1 MGDECNPVDWILSPI
16 EARGLSIILCK
27 KKGNNVMGYIYKIT
41 NTLNNKVYIGQT
53 IKTIEKRFQQHKNN
67 SNKSYFSQIVLYKA
81 FNKYGIENFVCEEIE
96 QVENNLL
103 DEREK
108 YWIEYYNSFFNG
120 YNSTLGGRA
129 TQLYNWD
136 TDDIIEK
143 YQELKSAR
151 KVANEIGCDHST
163 VDRILNE
170 NGVMRFSPAQQQSKA
185 LEIIDKNNQI
195 HKFETTTDAANW
207 LIENKFTKMTNP
219 KIVRQEICDRIRKNK
234 KYLGMEIYYQESK
247 RQSVLPV
254 TEE

>member
-1 MGDECNPVDWILSPI
+1 MAGAHLCVPTHAPCALTCVQNFKCEQI
-16 EARGLSIILCK
+16 EEVI
-27 KKGNNVMGYIYKIT
+27 N
-41 NTLNNKVYIGQT
+41 
-53 IKTIEKRFQQHKNN
+53 
-67 SNKSYFSQIVLYKA
+67 
-81 FNKYGIENFVCEEIE
+81 E
-96 QVENNLL
+96 QL
-103 DEREK
+103 DDREK
-108 YWIEYYNSFFNG
+108 YWIEYYDSYFNG
-120 YNSTLGGRA
+120 YNSTLGGKA
-129 TQLYNWD
+129 TPLYDWD
-136 TDDIIEK
+136 IDDIIEK

-151 KVANEIGCDHST
+151 KVALTFNCDHST
-163 VDRILNE
+163 IDRILNE
-170 NGVMRFSPAQQQSKA
+170 NCVPRFTAAQQQSKP